1 MWKSLKGYSVAVV
14 RWWWVVVMGAIV
26 AVVGIVLDIWQDLA
40 LPVWLWVSLG
50 FVGLVVAQFLAFHEQ
65 RMRSAHW
72 EAGLPD
78 LELGEPIREPN
89 ERLTR
94 THMVAGPHALS
105 TAPPPEHRAPY
116 EWLDTVLHRIPVG
129 NKGAYAPVVSVK
141 FIGADPP
148 IPRGLAPA
156 ILHLAGNNPE
166 DHVSFADS
174 FPLHKDDRH
183 NIDVISFSKSTP
195 PRYFLHKIA
204 SADAAEEVQLAA
216 DSYIFKIEAFA
227 GNVSKL
233 QNYRVDKDSS
243 GRLTMTRL
251 SP

>member
-1 MWKSLKGYSVAVV
+1 MWKSLKDYSVAVV

-26 AVVGIVLDIWQDLA
+26 AIVGIVLDIWQDLA

-65 RMRSAHW
+65 RMRSAHL

-78 LELGEPIREPN
+78 LELGKPIPEPN
-89 ERLTR
+89 EKLAR
-94 THMVAGPHALS
+94 THMVPVPSASS
-105 TAPPPEHRAPY
+105 TASPPEQRVPL
-116 EWLDTVLHRIPVG
+116 EDVDIFLHRIPVV
-129 NKGAYAPVVSVK
+129 NRGAYAPVVSVK
-141 FIGADPP
+141 LTGADPP
-148 IPRGLAPA
+148 ILRGLAPA

-166 DHVSFADS
+166 DHVSFAES
-174 FPLHKDDRH
+174 FLLHKDDRH

-227 GNVSKL
+227 GNVSKV
-233 QNYRVDKDSS
+233 QHYRVDKDSS

>member
-1 MWKSLKGYSVAVV
+1 
-14 RWWWVVVMGAIV
+14 MGAIV

-40 LPVWLWVSLG
+40 LPVWLWIFLG
-50 FVGLVVAQFLAFHEQ
+50 FVGLFFAQFLAFHEQ
-65 RMRSAHW
+65 RMRSAHL
-72 EAGLPD
+72 EGGVPD
-78 LELGEPIREPN
+78 LELGEPIPEPN
-89 ERLTR
+89 EKLAR
-94 THMVAGPHALS
+94 THMVPVPSAS
-105 TAPPPEHRAPY
+105 TTASPSEQRVPLEPLHIF
-116 EWLDTVLHRIPVG
+116 LHRIPVG
-129 NKGAYAPVVSVK
+129 NRGAYAPVVSVK
-141 FIGADPP
+141 FIDADPP

-204 SADAAEEVQLAA
+204 SADAAEEVQLTA
-216 DSYIFKIEAFA
+216 DSYIFKIGAFA